1 MILYI
6 YQPQR
11 WMQPKRDIDRPALLV
26 ELKWDKTA
34 DGTPR
39 QIKDKKY
46 ASWVEGYTGEILL
59 VGINY
64 DKEKKLHECVIETF
78 TKVN

>member
-64 DKEKKLHECVIETF
+64 DLKLPTPVGVLNLEKSIL
-78 TKVN
+78 